1 MEVEALQKD
10 LDAKL
15 KLLAYKQTKG
25 EDIVSKGNAT
35 TIERHRD
42 ALVHLAKE
50 ADEIKLKI
58 EEKKIASGDQMDE
71 VCAWGDGID
80 KVIQG
85 VDAEIEHLGKCLGE
99 AKQKSRSAEKESE
112 KATIAEEREHQL
124 AFEKEKLEMKLEY
137 ERKSEEFKKGK
148 QGETSGTHAKLPKL
162 SITKFDGTFEQ
173 WLPFWNKFCA
183 EIDST
188 DLPQVTKFA
197 YLKELVLS
205 KVRAD
210 IDGLP
215 FSTEGYERA
224 KNILKSEYGK
234 TSEIINAYVTNIM
247 SLPTI
252 QGGNPKEVDAFYKK
266 LLYNVQSL
274 ETLGKLREVS
284 GNVRAVLDKLKGIKA
299 ELVRGQDGWQ
309 EWDFSQLLQA
319 IKRWKE
325 INPVTEES
333 ENTSTPNR
341 KNEKHDWN
349 SRRRSYQIQQG
360 NGRQPRGCV
369 YCDKTDHFSVKCP
382 KVVAVGDR
390 RKILSQKQLCFNCTG
405 DRHRADTCRSHGC
418 QICERKHHT
427 SICEQAAQTTNGR
440 FLTAQDKNAPGQVI
454 YPVIFIEVN
463 GFKCRAFLDTGAGSS
478 YADHLGPSTNSKRIQ
493 ANRDDAW
500 ICEEGHWCLSPD
512 D

>member
-25 EDIVSKGNAT
+25 EDIVSKDNAT

-58 EEKKIASGDQMDE
+58 EEKKITSGEQMDE
-71 VCAWGDGID
+71 VCAWSDGID
-80 KVIQG
+80 KVVQG
-85 VDAEIEHLGKCLGE
+85 VDAEIEHLEKCLGE
-99 AKQKSRSAEKESE
+99 AKQKSRTAEKESE

-124 AFEKEKLEMKLEY
+124 AFEKEKLETKLEY

-173 WLPFWNKFCA
+173 WFPFWNKFCA

-205 KVRAD
+205 KARAD
-210 IDGLP
+210 VDGLP

-252 QGGNPKEVDAFYKK
+252 QSGNPKEVDAFYKK
-266 LLYNVQSL
+266 LLYSVQSL

-299 ELVRGQDGWQ
+299 NLVRGQDGWQ

-319 IKRWKE
+319 IKR
-325 INPVTEES
+325 
-333 ENTSTPNR
+333 
-341 KNEKHDWN
+341 
-349 SRRRSYQIQQG
+349 
-360 NGRQPRGCV
+360 
-369 YCDKTDHFSVKCP
+369 
-382 KVVAVGDR
+382 
-390 RKILSQKQLCFNCTG
+390 
-405 DRHRADTCRSHGC
+405 
-418 QICERKHHT
+418 
-427 SICEQAAQTTNGR
+427 
-440 FLTAQDKNAPGQVI
+440 
-454 YPVIFIEVN
+454 
-463 GFKCRAFLDTGAGSS
+463 
-478 YADHLGPSTNSKRIQ
+478 
-493 ANRDDAW
+493 
-500 ICEEGHWCLSPD
+500 
-512 D
+512 